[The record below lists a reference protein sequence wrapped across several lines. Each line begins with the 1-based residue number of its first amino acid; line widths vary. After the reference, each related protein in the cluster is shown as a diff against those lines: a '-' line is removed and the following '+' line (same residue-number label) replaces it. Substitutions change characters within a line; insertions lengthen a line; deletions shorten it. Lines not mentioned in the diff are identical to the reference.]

1 VNAASAAPA
10 NNSWKTEHALL
21 TRILT
26 ALPLIAGFL
35 IALFL
40 APGPVWTGIMALALF
55 LAGMEWAGLARQG
68 KAMGVLYGGALTLAG
83 VAAALYVV
91 DFSWAYTAS
100 LAFWLVA
107 AAWLLRRGVTFTSMP
122 LLLALGA
129 LVLLPTFFAIIQLR
143 AQSPGLLLAVVGLVV
158 IADSAAYFSGRRFGR
173 HKLAPRI
180 SPGKTWEGVAG
191 AWLGVSVYA
200 LLLARTW
207 PDALAVSWLMALSMA
222 WALLLLSVL
231 GDLMESFIKRQA
243 GVKDS
248 GTLLPGHG
256 GVLDRIDSLTAA
268 LPAATL
274 FALYM
279 Q

>member
-26 ALPLIAGFL
+26 ALLLIAGFL

-158 IADSAAYFSGRRFGR
+158 IADSAAYFSGRHFGC

-180 SPGKTWEGVAG
+180 SPGKTWEGVTG

-207 PDALAVSWLMALSMA
+207 PDAMAVSWLMALSMA

>member
-1 VNAASAAPA
+1 M
-10 NNSWKTEHALL
+10 L

-68 KAMGVLYGGALTLAG
+68 KAMGVVYGGALTLAG